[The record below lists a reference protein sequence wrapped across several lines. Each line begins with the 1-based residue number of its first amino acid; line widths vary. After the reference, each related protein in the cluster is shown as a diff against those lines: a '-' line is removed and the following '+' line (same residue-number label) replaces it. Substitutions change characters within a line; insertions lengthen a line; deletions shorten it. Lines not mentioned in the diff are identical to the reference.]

1 MNKIITVGREFGSGG
16 RELGR
21 RLSEHLGY
29 AYYDQEIIV
38 EIAKRTELS
47 EQYVQNIV
55 ERHYPSSFPIH
66 IGRTFC
72 TVTNPVMEQAN
83 IIFQEQC
90 EILREMAAESDCVI
104 VGRCADYILQELAP
118 FRIFVYADMPERLNR
133 CRKKAPAQ
141 EHFSDK
147 ELKSHIKRIDRNR
160 AGYYQFRTGQ
170 KWGAPS
176 NYDLLVNTTRV
187 PIKLTALA
195 LAKLFL

>member
-66 IGRTFC
+66 IGRTFY

-118 FRIFVYADMPERLNR
+118 FRIFVYADMPERLKR

-160 AGYYQFRTGQ
+160 AAYYQFRTGQ
-170 KWGAPS
+170 KWGSPS